1 MYTSNNFTYGG
12 LKMIYCF
19 DIDGT
24 ICTSVKNS
32 DYSKAQPIPQMVS
45 KINELY
51 NTGHTIKIMTARGCV
66 SGKDWSKY
74 TAEQLENWGVNY
86 HELIMNKKPHAHV
99 FVDDKAINAA
109 AFLLL
114 LGE

>member
-1 MYTSNNFTYGG
+1 
-12 LKMIYCF
+12 MIYCF

-24 ICTSVKNS
+24 ICTPVENS
-32 DYSKAQPIPQMVS
+32 RYELAEPFSKMVY

-51 NTGHTIKIMTARGCV
+51 DRGHTIKVMTARGCV
-66 SGKDWSKY
+66 SGKDWSDFTK
-74 TAEQLENWGVNY
+74 EQLANWGLKY

-99 FVDDKAINAA
+99 FVDDKAINVS
-109 AFLLL
+109 AFMLL